1 MAHTEMKTMLLS
13 VLDELGLKEEAGLWQ
28 AEIEKAQ
35 ELARVEILVMG
46 EFNHGKSSLIN
57 MLVGKNVLRV
67 AMTPTTQFETT
78 IGFGA
83 PSDVVRIHAL
93 DGHMTT
99 LPLEAFDEQKCTN
112 VRRVEIDLAS
122 TRFGAEVLFVDTPGL
137 NEAHALRETLVQE
150 LMGRASLVLFLLD
163 ASQPATRQEMRQIET
178 CFAKIPPH
186 KRAIV
191 INKCDRLDADECLE
205 VCAYV
210 EKLLWPAFRGE
221 TFYFVSAKRKD
232 YLGNPALI
240 EKLRRVAREAKSH
253 IVQDMT
259 QRLME
264 TMSSRLRVL
273 IWLARAFEQ
282 MPVDVI
288 ERMAQHAGKRHCDLG
303 VEARISRVDEAG
315 NAFLKAFDAS
325 KSAFEDAFKRAIGR
339 EIEKVSLEDAE
350 DYLEGF
356 IASEYRA
363 WMTAQKAEISAKWAD
378 VCANVISEMCFPEKA
393 VVGDLSRA
401 LAKHLRM
408 AAVETLLFEC
418 QALEAVPG
426 TAKQEVIPIERLVRL
441 PIRMKNR
448 LDDVQARAK
457 TSIEQF
463 SEKSGL
469 AFSRDLGKARNDMV
483 NLLVQDDG
491 AIMRQLQDMLGY
503 LRRMRKNGKTISD
516 ELLADLEHGWA
527 EK

>member
-13 VLDELGLKEEAGLWQ
+13 SLEELGLKQEAVLWQ
-28 AEIEKAQ
+28 AEIEQVQ
-35 ELARVEILVMG
+35 EQARVEILVMG

-57 MLVGKNVLRV
+57 MLVDQNILRV

-93 DGHMTT
+93 DGRITT
-99 LPLEAFDEQKCTN
+99 LPLEAFDEQKCVG

-122 TRFGAEVLFVDTPGL
+122 SRFGEEVQFVDTPGL

-163 ASQPATRQEMRQIET
+163 ASQPATRQEMHQIET

-221 TFYFVSAKRKD
+221 TFYFVSAKKKD
-232 YLGNPALI
+232 YLGNPLLI
-240 EKLRRVAREAKSH
+240 EKIRCVAREAKSH

-259 QRLME
+259 QHLME
-264 TMSSRLRVL
+264 TMSSRLRIL
-273 IWLARAFEQ
+273 IWLARALEQ
-282 MPVDVI
+282 IPMDVLD
-288 ERMAQHAGKRHCDLG
+288 RMSEQTEKWHCDLD

-315 NAFLKAFDAS
+315 MAFLNAFETS
-325 KSAFEDAFKRAIGR
+325 KSAFEGAFKRAIGR

-356 IASEYRA
+356 IASEYRS
-363 WMTAQKAEISAKWAD
+363 WMIAQKADISAKWSD
-378 VCANVISEMCFPEKA
+378 VCANVIADMCFSEKT
-393 VVGDLSRA
+393 VVGDMSRV
-401 LAKHLRM
+401 LAKHVRM
-408 AAVETLLFEC
+408 ASVETLLFEC

-426 TAKQEVIPIERLVRL
+426 TAKQDVIPIERLVRL

-448 LDDVQARAK
+448 LDDLQMRAK
-457 TSIEQF
+457 TSIEQL
-463 SEKSGL
+463 SEKAGL

-483 NLLVQDDG
+483 NMLVQDDG
-491 AIMRQLQDMLGY
+491 AIMRQLQGMVRY
-503 LRRMRKNGKTISD
+503 LLRMRKKGKTISD
-516 ELLADLEHGWA
+516 ERLVDLEN
-527 EK
+527 K